1 MTSSEDMLINSEMRH
16 CNLSFSSCVMPAF
29 AGRLLQGLGEGGRGC
44 GKECQGKEAGRVLR
58 RPKQRENVA
67 RAIEDWWFVER
78 PGAAAAGAA
87 THQHVTYIFLFK
99 KKRFSQRI

>member
-44 GKECQGKEAGRVLR
+44 GKECQWKEAGRVL

-87 THQHVTYIFLFK
+87 THQHVTYIFLF
-99 KKRFSQRI
+99 